1 MTAIMKALTFF
12 YLSSCPY
19 CRQADL
25 MIAKF
30 KSSAPEY
37 AEVPIEKI
45 EERQH
50 PEVAEQYDYY
60 YVPCFFLGKEK
71 LFEGVPSE
79 EEIKKVLD
87 TAVRS

>member
-1 MTAIMKALTFF
+1 MQTLTYF
-12 YLSSCPY
+12 YLKSCPY
-19 CRQADL
+19 CRQADR
-25 MIAKF
+25 MIAEL

-37 AEVPIEKI
+37 AAVPIEKI
-45 EERQH
+45 EEEQH